1 MQHRHLLPNEIDLL
15 LDGEIGF
22 NVTPLRTHTD
32 DCPDC
37 EARLARARVIV
48 DKLEHLP
55 HFVPNARFAD
65 RVMQQVHIIEPW
77 HVAALDTARR
87 LVPQSRSMRVLM
99 GATASVAA
107 VLISGSAVWLA
118 FRADVAMYA
127 FHLATDRLRGALLTG
142 VGHFV
147 GDTFGQPVLDGLRTG
162 GFAGFAGIAM
172 GAGVM
177 LAAVGLATFG
187 FKSLATVSRRTRE

>member
-1 MQHRHLLPNEIDLL
+1 MEHRHLLPNEIDLL

-65 RVMQQVHIIEPW
+65 RVMQQVHIVEPW

-87 LVPQSRSMRVLM
+87 LVPQSRTMRILM
-99 GATASVAA
+99 GATASAAA

-118 FRADVAMYA
+118 FRADVAIYA
-127 FHLATDRLRGALLTG
+127 FHLATDRARGALLTG
-142 VGHFV
+142 VGHFI
-147 GDTFGQPVLDGLRTG
+147 GDTFGQPALDAMRTG
-162 GFAGFAGIAM
+162 GFAGIAM

-187 FKSLATVSRRTRE
+187 FKSLATASRRSRE

>member
-22 NVTPLRTHTD
+22 NVTPLRTHAD

-48 DKLEHLP
+48 DRLEHLP

-65 RVMQQVHIIEPW
+65 RVIQQVHIMEPW
-77 HVAALDTARR
+77 HVAALDAARR
-87 LVPQSRSMRVLM
+87 LIPRSRSMRVLM
-99 GATASVAA
+99 GATASAAA

-118 FRADVAMYA
+118 LPSGPMLRCMHFISRLIARAV
-127 FHLATDRLRGALLTG
+127 HCSPGWATSSVIYSDNPHSMPC
-142 VGHFV
+142 V
-147 GDTFGQPVLDGLRTG
+147 P
-162 GFAGFAGIAM
+162 
-172 GAGVM
+172 
-177 LAAVGLATFG
+177 AASPA
-187 FKSLATVSRRTRE
+187 SPWARA